1 LVSSSGEALA
11 AKPAGSK
18 KPTGGRSPIN
28 PVGFSETRDLDPAR
42 ILLVPPPT
50 FLVAERDVDERSTEA
65 GANAAA
71 LARTVD
77 RMASFM
83 VGILVGCKGVSLRVE
98 RLLSLMCVVIEV
110 WIFRYL
116 LITQWR

>member
-1 LVSSSGEALA
+1 MVSSSGEALA

-28 PVGFSETRDLDPAR
+28 PVGFSETRDLDPER
-42 ILLVPPPT
+42 TLLVPPPT
-50 FLVAERDVDERSTEA
+50 FFVAEREVDERSTEA

-71 LARTVD
+71 PARTVD

-83 VGILVGCKGVSLRVE
+83 VSILSDNREQSSKLCLVSGADVE
-98 RLLSLMCVVIEV
+98 VH
-110 WIFRYL
+110 IFRYL
-116 LITQWR
+116 IEPQ